1 MHPEKWTAYRKKGQR
16 YWFLPLYDPVGPQ
29 VWMGKSGAGPVLLC
43 WVWPGALVFSSFDA
57 ETRIMLTQEATY
69 CFDASSGM
77 SGMANEALNTVV
89 EEIEAELC
97 TSALYEQAAY
107 TLRKMPVELGKQ
119 LQLMLK
125 AIGREAIRLS
135 LRKLLHVALPDTPAF
150 EVNLGTRSPKST
162 KLAELNLAQT
172 EEAALVSSLETAI
185 ALPAAIGSVPAE
197 FPPQPVPAP
206 EQPDVLAEVTP
217 LPQAVLANQPKT
229 TIWQRLSKLKMAELA
244 DQAAAQA
251 WEERLKE
258 IGADLCRERKAR
270 GISLA
275 QIHSSTFIPMHIL
288 EALETGDT
296 AHLPEDIYIRGFLR
310 QVGSAL
316 GLDGR
321 SLADSLPSPLL
332 DPTKAVLPTWYTGTG
347 KIDPSIRPLHVYAG
361 YAALLVAGIGW
372 VSYQTAPKVQPVS
385 PVQAPPSV
393 QTPETK
399 QSNQQTPNAK
409 KAIANIAQPE
419 TFVESR

>member
-1 MHPEKWTAYRKKGQR
+1 
-16 YWFLPLYDPVGPQ
+16 
-29 VWMGKSGAGPVLLC
+29 
-43 WVWPGALVFSSFDA
+43 
-57 ETRIMLTQEATY
+57 MLTQEATY
-69 CFDASSGM
+69 CFDASTGM
-77 SGMANEALNTVV
+77 SGIANEELNTVV

-135 LRKLLHVALPDTPAF
+135 LRKLLHVALPETPTF
-150 EVNLGTRSPKST
+150 EVNIGTRSPKAT
-162 KLAELNLAQT
+162 KLAELNLTQA
-172 EEAALVSSLETAI
+172 EEAALVSSLEMAI
-185 ALPAAIGSVPAE
+185 ALPAAESVPASL
-197 FPPQPVPAP
+197 PPQPASEP
-206 EQPDVLAEVTP
+206 EHATVLAEVTP
-217 LPQAVLANQPKT
+217 LPQAVLSNQPKT

-258 IGADLCRERKAR
+258 IGADICRERKAR

-275 QIHSSTFIPMHIL
+275 QIHSLTFIPMHIL
-288 EALETGDT
+288 EALEAGDT

-310 QVGSAL
+310 QVGTAL

-321 SLADSLPSPLL
+321 CLADSLPSPLL

-347 KIDPSIRPLHVYAG
+347 KVDPSIRPLHVYAG

-372 VSYQTAPKVQPVS
+372 VSYQTAPKVQPLS
-385 PVQAPPSV
+385 PAQAPPSV

-399 QSNQQTPNAK
+399 QSNQQTSNAK